1 MCIRDSESLM
11 SAVSAV
17 LENYY
22 VLEFD
27 QDNSIDQVV
36 WIEREKMRTLSRA
49 YGEVRVHEIALANGA
64 KR

>member
-1 MCIRDSESLM
+1 MTAHESLL

-36 WIEREKMRTLSRA
+36 WVERDKMQNLSRA
-49 YGEVRVHEIALANGA
+49 YGEVRVHELALENGA

>member
-1 MCIRDSESLM
+1 MTAHESLL

-36 WIEREKMRTLSRA
+36 WVEREKMQNLSRA
-49 YGEVRVHEIALANGA
+49 YGEVRVHELALETGA

>member
-1 MCIRDSESLM
+1 MTANESLL

-27 QDNSIDQVV
+27 QDNSIDQVRCV
-36 WIEREKMRTLSRA
+36 
-49 YGEVRVHEIALANGA
+49 
-64 KR
+64 

>member
-1 MCIRDSESLM
+1 MTTHESLM
-11 SAVSAV
+11 SAVRDV

-22 VLEFD
+22 VIEFD
-27 QDNSIDQVV
+27 QDTINEHVV
-36 WIEREKMRTLSRA
+36 WIEREKMRTLSLA